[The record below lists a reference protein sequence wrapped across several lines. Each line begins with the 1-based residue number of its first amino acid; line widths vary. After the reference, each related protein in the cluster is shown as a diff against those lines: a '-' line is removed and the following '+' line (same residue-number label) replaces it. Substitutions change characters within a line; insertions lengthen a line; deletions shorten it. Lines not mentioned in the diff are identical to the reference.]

1 MKASGCWRCQ
11 VCGILTEKNYS
22 HRVEVVQEKS
32 MCDMGIRVGRKRL
45 VKSFETKMML
55 KQVLGIRHLQVFM
68 FSLMG
73 FSLAFVWSFF
83 AMTPFLLLE

>member
-11 VCGILTEKNYS
+11 VCGIPTEKNYS

-32 MCDMGIRVGRKRL
+32 VHDMVIRVGRKRL

-55 KQVLGIRHLQVFM
+55 KQVLGISHLQVFM

-73 FSLAFVWSFF
+73 FNLAFVWSFF